1 MEWRVYEPSASHHFS
16 VLFWLD
22 RMPLPDIFDMR
33 FQRVGGLSREL
44 GITTHSEGGENLRN
58 QYFVEKLSH
67 GSLTLERGVM
77 TLTPF
82 TALLSAQFASGK
94 IRYLNA
100 VISLLDP
107 GPLPLT
113 NWLVTKAV
121 PVRWQT
127 GDLDANG
134 NQVLINTFE
143 LRYRDMIPLGVKL

>member
-67 GSLTLERGVM
+67 GSRRSPVSSFSRRTIAGTSTKPSSGASPSSRASSIRTRRCAKRCGTPSGRRG
-77 TLTPF
+77 
-82 TALLSAQFASGK
+82 
-94 IRYLNA
+94 
-100 VISLLDP
+100 
-107 GPLPLT
+107 
-113 NWLVTKAV
+113 
-121 PVRWQT
+121 
-127 GDLDANG
+127 
-134 NQVLINTFE
+134 
-143 LRYRDMIPLGVKL
+143 